1 MILIGFLGEYIVQ
14 LREEAPYHLVFPAMH
29 LTRGEIK
36 DLFQKKLNDA
46 PSDDPRW
53 LN

>member
-1 MILIGFLGEYIVQ
+1 
-14 LREEAPYHLVFPAMH
+14 MH

-46 PSDDPRW
+46 PSDDPEALTMVAR
-53 LN
+53 LA